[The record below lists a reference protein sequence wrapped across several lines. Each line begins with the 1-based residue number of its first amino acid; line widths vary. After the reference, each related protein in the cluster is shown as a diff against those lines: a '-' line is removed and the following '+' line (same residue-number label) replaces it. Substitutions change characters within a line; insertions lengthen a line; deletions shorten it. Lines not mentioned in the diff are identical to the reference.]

1 MYACR
6 MTLFSSLHLMRI
18 YHVVFDK
25 CMEDDYADG
34 YEADVDAAKSRA
46 KWACKWGKDLWR
58 RAYVWHFKNRQGTT

>member
-1 MYACR
+1 
-6 MTLFSSLHLMRI
+6 MRI
-18 YHVVFDK
+18 YHAVFHK
-25 CMEDDYADG
+25 CMENDHADG